1 MSNTQNLMINKN
13 DIWAI
18 IEEYFKNNHL
28 NRLVRHQLES
38 YNDFVTKQIPRTI
51 EMFNPVHIKSDKS
64 FDIDSKKY
72 SLEIFITF
80 TDFKL
85 QRPRINE
92 NTGAIKLMYPYE
104 ARLRNFTYS
113 SIMTVNLNIK
123 YIVRGGNDLNA
134 EQTFHT
140 VLPNIHIGKLP
151 IMIKSKICTLSQPS
165 NKSLEELGECKLD
178 PGGYFIINGSEKTCL
193 VQERAAENIVQ
204 CFNTNKNNNR
214 WKWTAEIKSVPDTK
228 CISPKQI
235 SLVITKKNNGI
246 GMPIYLIIPRIKN
259 PIPLFIIFRV
269 FGIISDKKICD
280 YIVNSVNHDCTKN
293 GTKFLY
299 DKLQASIIDA
309 NNILTQQDADNY
321 IINNANYIFM
331 SNTCDNINDKYKYFI
346 KDLIKSDLFPH
357 CDTLDKKVHMLA
369 YMTGRLLRTSLG
381 WDKTS
386 DRDSYLNKRLDLTGV
401 LLNNLFRNYFNKMI
415 KDTQKQVI
423 REINNGS
430 WKSTEDYQSII
441 NFTNI

>member
-1 MSNTQNLMINKN
+1 MSKTQNLMINKN
-13 DIWAI
+13 DLWTI
-18 IEEYFKNNHL
+18 IKEYFKNNHL
-28 NRLVRHQLES
+28 KRLVRHQLES
-38 YNDFVTKQIPRTI
+38 YNDFVTKQIPKTI
-51 EMFNPVHIKSDKS
+51 AMFNPVHIKSDKS

-80 TDFKL
+80 TEFKL

-123 YIVRGGNDLNA
+123 YIVRGGENLNA

-165 NKSLEELGECKLD
+165 NKSLQELGECNLD

-193 VQERAAENIVQ
+193 VQERAAENKVQ

-235 SLVITKKNNGI
+235 SLVIANKNNGI
-246 GMPIYLIIPRIKN
+246 GM
-259 PIPLFIIFRV
+259 
-269 FGIISDKKICD
+269 
-280 YIVNSVNHDCTKN
+280 YI
-293 GTKFLY
+293 
-299 DKLQASIIDA
+299 
-309 NNILTQQDADNY
+309 
-321 IINNANYIFM
+321 
-331 SNTCDNINDKYKYFI
+331 
-346 KDLIKSDLFPH
+346 
-357 CDTLDKKVHMLA
+357 
-369 YMTGRLLRTSLG
+369 
-381 WDKTS
+381 
-386 DRDSYLNKRLDLTGV
+386 NK
-401 LLNNLFRNYFNKMI
+401 
-415 KDTQKQVI
+415 
-423 REINNGS
+423 
-430 WKSTEDYQSII
+430 
-441 NFTNI
+441 